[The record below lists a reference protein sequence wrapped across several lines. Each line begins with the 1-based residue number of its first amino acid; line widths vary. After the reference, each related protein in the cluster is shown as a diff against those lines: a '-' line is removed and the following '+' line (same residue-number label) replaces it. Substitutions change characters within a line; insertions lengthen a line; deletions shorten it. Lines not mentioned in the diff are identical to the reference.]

1 MNRLEKVY
9 KFMDSA
15 LEQYGSNKSD
25 LHFGRAQG
33 AAKLAL
39 ELSIITA
46 DQFVVYSESL
56 LSLKQDNRICRSSS
70 RLISS
75 LDQDSRYIKF
85 HTFDNEIFTAI
96 VCSSLNDEEL
106 SDIYAGDDKF
116 WKFTDRQ
123 NALRSIRRLNKNVP
137 VYMGTSSSASSS
149 KID

>member
-1 MNRLEKVY
+1 MNTEKVY
-9 KFMDSA
+9 KVMDSA
-15 LEQYGSNKSD
+15 LEQYSYDKSD
-25 LHFGRAQG
+25 LIFGRAQG

-46 DQFVVYSESL
+46 EQYLAYTESL
-56 LSLKQDNRICRSSS
+56 LSLKQDNRISQASA

-106 SDIYAGDDKF
+106 SDIFAGDDKF
-116 WKFTDRQ
+116 WTC
-123 NALRSIRRLNKNVP
+123 L
-137 VYMGTSSSASSS
+137 GCC
-149 KID
+149 